1 MCKSFFGQKNI
12 FYNKFWAKLV
22 SMPITWYEG
31 SDGDGVGNVVG
42 EVIDTMLAMVVLVVE
57 EVVNR
62 SRVCMRVSFSPVRQ
76 PLVTQFISNLNHGF
90 HFFVFLCSTWKTMD
104 RHLNCVVHT
113 VICLPL
119 IY

>member
-1 MCKSFFGQKNI
+1 
-12 FYNKFWAKLV
+12 
-22 SMPITWYEG
+22 MPITWYEG

-90 HFFVFLCSTWKTMD
+90 QFGKPWTD
-104 RHLNCVVHT
+104 
-113 VICLPL
+113 I
-119 IY
+119 

>member
-1 MCKSFFGQKNI
+1 
-12 FYNKFWAKLV
+12 
-22 SMPITWYEG
+22 MPITWYEG

-76 PLVTQFISNLNHGF
+76 PLVTQFI
-90 HFFVFLCSTWKTMD
+90 
-104 RHLNCVVHT
+104 
-113 VICLPL
+113 
-119 IY
+119 

>member
-1 MCKSFFGQKNI
+1 
-12 FYNKFWAKLV
+12 
-22 SMPITWYEG
+22 MPITWYEG

-42 EVIDTMLAMVVLVVE
+42 QVIDTMLAMVVLVVE

-90 HFFVFLCSTWKTMD
+90 HFSFF
-104 RHLNCVVHT
+104 CVQFGKPWT
-113 VICLPL
+113 DI
-119 IY
+119 